1 MHSICVDT
9 KYIIFLI
16 DRQFLNKF
24 KLEYLLKK
32 VDTLILVRE
41 INIEKYF
48 TNDYLF
54 LNIYIKEQVNS
65 KSAITYIC

>member
-41 INIEKYF
+41 INIK
-48 TNDYLF
+48 
-54 LNIYIKEQVNS
+54 K
-65 KSAITYIC
+65 